1 MTQHSNHFLDL
12 VNEAK
17 KEITEITAG
26 TLHTMLEADKS
37 FHLIDVREDEEV
49 QSGCIPTAIHISKG
63 VIERDIEKS
72 IADRDAEIV
81 VYCAGGYRSALV
93 ATNLQAMGY
102 QHVASLNG
110 GLRHWVESGYKL
122 TPLAQK

>member
-17 KEITEITAG
+17 KHITEITSV
-26 TLHTMLEADKS
+26 TLHDMIETGKS

-49 QSGCIPTAIHISKG
+49 QTGCIPTAIHISKG
-63 VIERDIEKS
+63 VIERDIEKHIS
-72 IADRDAEIV
+72 DRNAEIV

-93 ATNLQAMGY
+93 AMNLQAMGY
-102 QHVASLNG
+102 QHVSSLNG
-110 GLRHWVESGYKL
+110 GLRHWVEWGYQL
-122 TPLAQK
+122 EPLASQ